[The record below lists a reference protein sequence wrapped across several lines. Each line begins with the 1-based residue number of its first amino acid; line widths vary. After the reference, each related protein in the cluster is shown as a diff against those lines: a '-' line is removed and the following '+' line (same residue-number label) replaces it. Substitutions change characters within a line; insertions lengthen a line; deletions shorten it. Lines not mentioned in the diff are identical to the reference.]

1 MLHMTD
7 RKTRIS
13 TARDALSQRLDFP
26 AFLAK
31 LSPKDRAN
39 IERRID
45 LLESE
50 PVPHRATL
58 WRRLACT
65 LATLAPQTMKCIGKQ
80 TVQFYI
86 TDGKYRMQV
95 FALEDLQDGNFT
107 VYCPGGV
114 DEAIELGLLVPAES
128 DVPGYLIPS
137 TEEPLQI
144 ELLSGASNAAAHYK
158 DMVGWNRKA
167 IQLTLPPFA
176 SPALVET
183 VELLC
188 AVAASHF
195 APAVPVPAAAVQK

>member
-1 MLHMTD
+1 MTD

-13 TARDALSQRLDFP
+13 TARDALSQRLGFP
-26 AFLAK
+26 EFLAK
-31 LSPKDRAN
+31 LSPKDRTN
-39 IERRID
+39 IERRIE

-65 LATLAPQTMKCIGKQ
+65 LAALAPQNVKCIGKQ
-80 TVQFYI
+80 TLQFYI
-86 TDGKYRMQV
+86 ADGKYRMQV

-114 DEAIELGLLVPAES
+114 DEAIELGLLVMAES
-128 DVPGYLIPS
+128 EVPGYLLPS
-137 TEEPLQI
+137 SEEPLQI

-167 IQLTLPPFA
+167 IQITLPPFA
-176 SPALVET
+176 SPAQIET
-183 VELLC
+183 AELLC
-188 AVAASHF
+188 AVAAQHF
-195 APAVPVPAAAVQK
+195 APAASTTVATK